1 LRIGAD
7 IKRKGK
13 VEKAIKF
20 MEKNKK
26 CSRESRDSIKES
38 LEENE
43 TTSRQEKEKSQR
55 KASKETSKLIC
66 WSIYY

>member
-1 LRIGAD
+1 
-7 IKRKGK
+7 
-13 VEKAIKF
+13 